1 MASIVADTFIDVVA
15 LLSRSQ
21 EARFTEA
28 SVGPSS
34 VDAHRVVWTTVVVS
48 QTLILI

>member
-1 MASIVADTFIDVVA
+1 MATIVANTFVDIFA

-21 EARFTEA
+21 EARLTEA

-34 VDAHRVVWTTVVVS
+34 VDAHRVVGTTVVVF